1 MIDMFSISSGQYS
14 NRSLH
19 MTVEHLR
26 NVANVTKEPNFYFY
40 LIITNLNLVLNI
52 LKLLMDKDYV
62 LTHLNN
68 NNQ

>member
-1 MIDMFSISSGQYS
+1 
-14 NRSLH
+14 

-26 NVANVTKEPNFYFY
+26 NVASVTKEPNFYFY
-40 LIITNLNLVLNI
+40 LIIINLNLVLNI

-68 NNQ
+68 NSQ